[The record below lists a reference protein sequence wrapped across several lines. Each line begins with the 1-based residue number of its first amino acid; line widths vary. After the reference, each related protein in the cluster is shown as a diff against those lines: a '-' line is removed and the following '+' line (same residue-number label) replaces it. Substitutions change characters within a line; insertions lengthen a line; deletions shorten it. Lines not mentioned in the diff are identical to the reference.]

1 MSANVARLPSRPAR
15 PTIEVGG
22 RPNETLEAALLAY
35 ALTESLDGMAHAE
48 MRFGNWGGPDEPG
61 FQYFDRRTLDFATE
75 IVVKLRDAVLF
86 RGRISALSGHF
97 PAGGAP
103 EISVLAEDRLQ
114 DLRMLRRTRT
124 FEQASLADV
133 VSRVA
138 SDHGLQA
145 DAQGSGPTYAVLA
158 QVNQSDLAFLNDL
171 ARREGAQVWS
181 EDSKLVLRKGRER
194 ADVELAWAGTLR
206 EFDVAADISGQR
218 TKVTASGWSVA
229 QKQAVT
235 SEAQKAA
242 VQAELGNDEAG
253 EDILT
258 AKFGERPERI
268 VHYTPANEDEARS
281 QAEASYR
288 YMARNFVTGRG
299 VCETDPLIRCG
310 AKVTLSGLG
319 PLFDGAYRLRTVT
332 HLFDAAE
339 GSRSEF
345 TCDRPGLG
353 RP

>member
-1 MSANVARLPSRPAR
+1 MSASVARLPSRPAR

-22 RPNETLEAALLAY
+22 RANATLEAALLSY
-35 ALTESLDGMAHAE
+35 ALTECLDGMAHGE
-48 MRFGNWGGPDEPG
+48 LRFGNWGGADRPG
-61 FQYFDRRTLDFATE
+61 FQYFDRQTLDFAAE
-75 IVVKLRDAVLF
+75 IVVKLRDSVLF
-86 RGRISALSGHF
+86 RGRISALSGHY
-97 PAGGAP
+97 PSGAAP
-103 EISVLAEDRLQ
+103 EIGVLAEDRLQ
-114 DLRMLRRTRT
+114 DLRMVRRTRSY
-124 FEQASLADV
+124 EKSSLADV
-133 VSRVA
+133 ARRIA
-138 SDHGLQA
+138 GDNGLQA
-145 DAQGSGPTYAVLA
+145 DVSGSGPTYAALA

-171 ARREGAQVWS
+171 ARREGVQVWCES
-181 EDSKLVLRKGRER
+181 DRLVLRKDRER
-194 ADVELAWAGTLR
+194 PDLELAWAGTLR
-206 EFDVAADISGQR
+206 EFEVTADLAGQR

-229 QKQAVT
+229 DKKAVLA
-235 SEAQKAA
+235 EAQKSA
-242 VQAELGNDEAG
+242 VQGELGADESGA
-253 EDILT
+253 DILA

-268 VHYTPANEDEARS
+268 VHQVPANEDEARS

-299 VCETDPLIRCG
+299 VCETDPLVRCG

-319 PLFDGAYRLRTVT
+319 PLFDGAYRLRSVT

>member
-1 MSANVARLPSRPAR
+1 MSASVARLPSRPAR

-48 MRFGNWGGPDEPG
+48 LRFGNWGGPEQPG

-75 IVVKLRDAVLF
+75 ITVKLRDGLLF

-97 PAGGAP
+97 PSGGAP

-114 DLRMLRRTRT
+114 DLRMVRRTRS
-124 FEQASLADV
+124 FAQSSLADIIR
-133 VSRVA
+133 RVA
-138 SDHGLQA
+138 ADHGLQA
-145 DAQGSGPTYAVLA
+145 DAQGSGPTYATLA
-158 QVNQSDLAFLNDL
+158 QVNQSDLAFLNDI
-171 ARREGAQVWS
+171 ARREGAQVWC
-181 EDSKLVLRKGRER
+181 EGDRLFLRSSRER
-194 ADVELAWAGTLR
+194 PDVELAWAGTLR
-206 EFDVAADISGQR
+206 EFDVSADLSGQR
-218 TKVTASGWSVA
+218 TKITAAGWSVA
-229 QKQAVT
+229 QKQAVR
-235 SEAQKAA
+235 SEAQKSA
-242 VQAELGNDEAG
+242 VQNELGNDEAG
-253 EDILT
+253 ADILA
-258 AKFGERPERI
+258 AKFGDRPDRI
-268 VHYTPANEDEARS
+268 VHTIPANEDEARS

-310 AKVTLSGLG
+310 AKVKLSGLG
-319 PLFDGAYRLRTVT
+319 PLFDGAYRLRSVT

>member
-22 RPNETLEAALLAY
+22 RQNETLEAALLAY

-48 MRFGNWGGPDEPG
+48 LRFGNWGGADQPG
-61 FQYFDRRTLDFATE
+61 FQFFDRRTLDFAANIT
-75 IVVKLRDAVLF
+75 VKLRDGVLF
-86 RGRISALSGHF
+86 QGRITALSGHY
-97 PAGGAP
+97 PQGGAP
-103 EISVLAEDRLQ
+103 EIGVLAEDRLQ
-114 DLRMLRRTRT
+114 DLRMVRRTRS
-124 FEQASLADV
+124 FAQSSLADV
-133 VSRVA
+133 VQRVA

-145 DAQGSGPTYAVLA
+145 DAQGNGPTYAALA

-171 ARREGAQVWS
+171 ARREDAQVWC
-181 EDSKLVLRKGRER
+181 EGDKLFLRKSRER
-194 ADVELAWAGTLR
+194 EGLELAWAGTLR
-206 EFDVAADISGQR
+206 EFDVSADLSGQR
-218 TKVTASGWSVA
+218 TRVSTSGWSVD

-235 SEAQKAA
+235 SDAQKAA
-242 VQAELGNDEAG
+242 VQGELGNDEAG
-253 EDILT
+253 ADIL
-258 AKFGERPERI
+258 AEKFGERPERI
-268 VHYTPANEDEARS
+268 VHQAPANEDEARS

-299 VCETDPLIRCG
+299 VCETDPLVRCG
-310 AKVTLSGLG
+310 AKVMLSGLG

>member
-61 FQYFDRRTLDFATE
+61 FQYFD
-75 IVVKLRDAVLF
+75 
-86 RGRISALSGHF
+86 
-97 PAGGAP
+97 
-103 EISVLAEDRLQ
+103 
-114 DLRMLRRTRT
+114 RRTRT

-181 EDSKLVLRKGRER
+181 EDSKLVLRKARER

-206 EFDVAADISGQR
+206 EFDVTADLSGQR
-218 TKVTASGWSVA
+218 TKVTASGWSVE

-253 EDILT
+253 ADILA